1 MSRRLH
7 RTGGALALLCLPFT
21 LLAAPADA
29 DLPGATLAGLI
40 EWAET
45 RNPELAVAGHEL
57 DAAEAMIGSAD
68 ALPDPSFSI

>member
-29 DLPGATLAGLI
+29 DLD
-40 EWAET
+40 
-45 RNPELAVAGHEL
+45 RKSVV
-57 DAAEAMIGSAD
+57 
-68 ALPDPSFSI
+68 